1 MADPNI
7 ITLKLSDEASTTN
20 TSAQSR
26 FGSLNPAELA
36 AQDPENEIEAK
47 NTEEASEHTTN
58 VHNVM
63 RATEQISISEIGQ
76 ERAAT
81 EIIVIY
87 LLDRVAVFRDLE
99 GLRARGWNNLDAD
112 KAFEQQ
118 RQRADAANGSA
129 ATRLYQMMERNGRQL
144 DVATS
149 GFHIPRVGT
158 AEEPL
163 NIVDFCMAP
172 GGFLKTALNVN
183 AGARAV
189 AFTLP
194 VEDGGHKILLPLSDN
209 IQVKCLDITMPATDM
224 GVTNILKEHEDA
236 SKFLP
241 RMFPAD
247 SRPFDPL
254 LSATGK
260 SSLALGLEHLKQGGT
275 MIVLLHKV
283 EAWRTVRLL
292 HQFSKF
298 STVQLFKPTKAH
310 ATRSSFYM
318 VATSIYPLRAEAVKA
333 VEDWKETW
341 RLATFG
347 TEHEYREA
355 TSKDDATVHAI
366 LEDFGDNLVDWGK
379 KIWKTQSDALA
390 QKSWTK

>member
-1 MADPNI
+1 
-7 ITLKLSDEASTTN
+7 
-20 TSAQSR
+20 
-26 FGSLNPAELA
+26 
-36 AQDPENEIEAK
+36 
-47 NTEEASEHTTN
+47 
-58 VHNVM
+58 
-63 RATEQISISEIGQ
+63 
-76 ERAAT
+76 
-81 EIIVIY
+81 
-87 LLDRVAVFRDLE
+87 
-99 GLRARGWNNLDAD
+99 
-112 KAFEQQ
+112 
-118 RQRADAANGSA
+118 
-129 ATRLYQMMERNGRQL
+129 
-144 DVATS
+144 
-149 GFHIPRVGT
+149 
-158 AEEPL
+158 
-163 NIVDFCMAP
+163 MAP

-247 SRPFDPL
+247 ILRTHTRASYREAREASRL
-254 LSATGK
+254 TVTQ
-260 SSLALGLEHLKQGGT
+260 LALGLEHLKQGGT